1 MANSSIDRH
10 SCIRQHQH
18 RRYPLSFLS
27 TFKQHGPSENWAV
40 FDESICIHYT
50 QTSTEPPTHTHSLS
64 LPPSASSLK
73 KKKRVGVDGGC
84 KKKLLICEVG
94 SYWLTLGLSKICLGF
109 MAKHRVSACPFLCAL
124 MLGCA
129 GKDVC
134 CWARKMSDNS
144 SGQVMTWAR
153 FYQVTIPPVLRTVY
167 IYLHINY
174 SLLLSNV
181 SSNFCCTYTHPKTKR
196 LSWPWDKIHIT
207 IIKQWNV
214 LVMSILQTSFLS
226 LENLCLQIST

>member
-1 MANSSIDRH
+1 MPPWCDPWQTAAQIDILV
-10 SCIRQHQH
+10 SD
-18 RRYPLSFLS
+18 
-27 TFKQHGPSENWAV
+27 N
-40 FDESICIHYT
+40 
-50 QTSTEPPTHTHSLS
+50 TSTEGIPSASYRPSNNMAPVRTEQCLTKAFAYITPKHQLNPPPHTHSLS

-73 KKKRVGVDGGC
+73 KKRVGVDGGC
-84 KKKLLICEVG
+84 KKKLLVCEVG

-181 SSNFCCTYTHPKTKR
+181 SSNFCCIYTHPKTKR
-196 LSWPWDKIHIT
+196 LSWP
-207 IIKQWNV
+207 
-214 LVMSILQTSFLS
+214 
-226 LENLCLQIST
+226 